1 MTNPYTLSHMNELSE
16 KNLFSVI
23 STFAGGG
30 GSSIGYKLAGGNVA
44 LANEIDMDAVA
55 TYKRNH
61 PKTRMIADDIKNL
74 NDQQIDLDD
83 IDILDGSPP
92 CITFSVARARKREHE
107 EEGKT
112 ENLVLDYIRLTLK
125 LRPKVCVIENVQQ
138 FKSAPVF
145 DAAIKGLQDGGY
157 ITAHKVL
164 NSVDFGVPQQRKR
177 LFVLGIRS
185 DVALKIGLTK
195 EGDLDQ
201 LFPVGQSDVITT
213 VREAL
218 DGILAPPEERDFLL
232 SSMRR
237 SSHYEVLKA
246 IPKNP
251 PKKTRMSMIDKEW
264 QSDFSLDRAS
274 WSRPCPTTLARS
286 LRCNVL
292 LDQVRFP
299 QAGKQI
305 CLRFVALKGMV
316 FRIVLCFIA

>member
-1 MTNPYTLSHMNELSE
+1 MTHPYTLSHMNELSE

-44 LANEIDMDAVA
+44 LANEIDMDVVA

-61 PKTRMIADDIKNL
+61 PKTRMIADNIKNL

-92 CITFSVARARKREHE
+92 CITFSVARAKKREHE

-112 ENLVLDYIRLTLK
+112 ENLIPDYVRLALE

-157 ITAHKVL
+157 ITAHKVP

-177 LFVLGIRS
+177 LFVL
-185 DVALKIGLTK
+185 
-195 EGDLDQ
+195 
-201 LFPVGQSDVITT
+201 
-213 VREAL
+213 
-218 DGILAPPEERDFLL
+218 
-232 SSMRR
+232 
-237 SSHYEVLKA
+237 A
-246 IPKNP
+246 ISPRN
-251 PKKTRMSMIDKEW
+251 
-264 QSDFSLDRAS
+264 
-274 WSRPCPTTLARS
+274 
-286 LRCNVL
+286 
-292 LDQVRFP
+292 
-299 QAGKQI
+299 
-305 CLRFVALKGMV
+305 
-316 FRIVLCFIA
+316 